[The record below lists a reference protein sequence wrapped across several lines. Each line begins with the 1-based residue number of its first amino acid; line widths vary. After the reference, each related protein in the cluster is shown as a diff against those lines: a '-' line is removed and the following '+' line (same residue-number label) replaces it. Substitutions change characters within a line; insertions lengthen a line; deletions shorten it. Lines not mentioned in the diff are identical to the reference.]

1 MKQSNS
7 SSKQASILNTLSSSR
22 APVNNE
28 ATLSSSKKS
37 SSEILKQRVYTKWEA
52 IRVKLLSE
60 VRNEKSKKYNIEI
73 DLEFSVQQQKE
84 AKKKIVDLNNLLN
97 FISGS
102 RSSPA
107 AIWARVIGS
116 PVEVCWERERGWKTI
131 SNFYEIA
138 EHFID
143 DWAALRMSNFT
154 KEFHNGDSGAV
165 TLTSKSDPWKSRTV
179 RVSSAWEICNVL
191 ADESASN

>member
-1 MKQSNS
+1 MY
-7 SSKQASILNTLSSSR
+7 IR
-22 APVNNE
+22 
-28 ATLSSSKKS
+28 
-37 SSEILKQRVYTKWEA
+37 SERRLEWSCWVKWEMR
-52 IRVKLLSE
+52 RVK
-60 VRNEKSKKYNIEI
+60 NIISKLTLNFPYN
-73 DLEFSVQQQKE
+73 SRKKQ
-84 AKKKIVDLNNLLN
+84 KKIVDLNNLLN
-97 FISGS
+97 TLFISGS
-102 RSSPA
+102 QSSPA

-138 EHFID
+138 EYFID

-179 RVSSAWEICNVL
+179 RVSSAWEICNIL
-191 ADESASN
+191 ADESALN